1 MDKKI
6 DHTSELEYRM
16 LAVKIDPQDT
26 CAFFSL
32 RENAIANVKECWY
45 CERAVFGNENCL
57 RANGLCKYK
66 RS

>member
-6 DHTSELEYRM
+6 DHTPELESR
-16 LAVKIDPQDT
+16 LIAVKIDPQDT

-32 RENAIANVKECWY
+32 RENAVVNIKECWY
-45 CERAVFGNENCL
+45 CKYAIFGSENCL
-57 RANGLCKYK
+57 KANGLCKFK